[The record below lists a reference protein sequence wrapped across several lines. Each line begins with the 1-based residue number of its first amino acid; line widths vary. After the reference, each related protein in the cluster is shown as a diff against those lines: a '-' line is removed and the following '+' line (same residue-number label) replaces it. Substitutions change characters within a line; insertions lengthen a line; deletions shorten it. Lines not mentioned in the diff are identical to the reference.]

1 MEDSR
6 IKAIANGDGK
16 YQGTPCKVCGCV
28 YRYTS
33 NYNCVNC
40 NEKNAKAYRLK
51 TAELLRSIKQK
62 RAGA

>member
-6 IKAIANGDGK
+6 IKAIEKGDSK
-16 YQGTPCKVCGCV
+16 YQGRPCKTCGCV

-40 NEKNAKAYRLK
+40 NAKNATDYRLK
-51 TAELLRSIKQK
+51 SAALLRSIKQQ